1 MKSGS
6 LNYRI
11 LYQMDKHLR
20 KVLFLIVIV
29 LIPLTNSMGQDPQF
43 SQFYAAPLYLSPS
56 FAGSSGGSRVVLNFR
71 DQWPKLPGD
80 YITYSFSF
88 DHFLEDYNSGVG
100 LLFSRDQAGGGLFNT
115 TNIGAQYSYNFN
127 VTRNWHIRPGIHF
140 YYYQRN
146 INFNKLTFNDQ
157 ISRDFISPTSVDL
170 DRLTT
175 ADKVRH
181 LDIASSVLVYSEN
194 YWFGF
199 TVDHLM
205 SVSSTLYDEGG
216 YLPIKYSIFGGGKYV
231 VSGMTRSKSERSIS
245 GAFNFLKQSEYYYL
259 DLGAYYIKS
268 PLLFGLWYRGVPIF
282 PDNPNTG
289 ALTILFGYRIGDLSI
304 GYSYDFTLSR
314 LVTRT
319 GGAHEISLS
328 YGFSPLNVK
337 RKKGAIPCPI
347 LPVR

>member
-1 MKSGS
+1 MKSATS
-6 LNYRI
+6 NFKIAFSMNKHCRI
-11 LYQMDKHLR
+11 L
-20 KVLFLIVIV
+20 LFWII
-29 LIPLTNSMGQDPQF
+29 ISLTQVFNSRGQDPQY

-88 DHFLEDYNSGVG
+88 DHSFDDYNSGVG
-100 LLFSRDQAGGGLFNT
+100 LLFNRDQAGGGLINT
-115 TNIGAQYSYNFN
+115 TNIGALYSYNFS
-127 VTRNWHIRPGIHF
+127 VTKKWHIRPGIQF

-146 INFNKLTFNDQ
+146 INLNKLTFNDQ

-170 DRLTT
+170 DRLATT
-175 ADKVRH
+175 EKVRH
-181 LDIASSVLVYSEN
+181 LDITSSVLAYTEN
-194 YWFGF
+194 IWFGV

-216 YLPIKYSIFGGGKYV
+216 YLPIKYSVFGGGKYAL
-231 VSGMTRSKSERSIS
+231 SGMTRTKSERSIS

-268 PLLFGLWYRGVPIF
+268 PLLVGLWYRGVPIF

-289 ALTILFGYRIGDLSI
+289 AITILVGYRIGDLSI

-314 LVTRT
+314 LITRT
-319 GGAHEISLS
+319 GGAHEVSLS
-328 YGFSPLNVK
+328 YGFAPLNLK

-347 LPVR
+347 LPYR